1 MCDNVV
7 RDRVVCD
14 NVFFWYL
21 KLCDDREKEGGEE
34 GSRAQSRKTRSPHND
49 AGKKKGKHITERIQV
64 PVHNQSIPHRIHGAA
79 IYGAPWIPS
88 TKTPV
93 MLA

>member
-1 MCDNVV
+1 MTE
-7 RDRVVCD
+7 RR
-14 NVFFWYL
+14 
-21 KLCDDREKEGGEE
+21 REE
-34 GSRAQSRKTRSPHND
+34 RKAVERKAEKQDPHTMMR
-49 AGKKKGKHITERIQV
+49 GKKKEKHITERIQV